1 MKGKFFVVLLGLVF
15 CLCVLSIFAQTEE
28 QKAQL
33 FYALDVT
40 VKPSKIGA
48 YEEAVKEYVALLAEH
63 QSPFPRY
70 VYVWDDLH
78 YHFITPLQDYG
89 EFDSF
94 QKSNSEIQKKIGA
107 EKMVGIA
114 QRFVSAYDSI
124 RRGFIRYRPDL
135 TYFQGNPRF
144 KPEEANFMFWRFC
157 HVLPGKESEFEDI
170 CKEWV
175 KLDTEVKRSDAY
187 STFVVEIG
195 TEMPLYFWTVRGIS
209 AADFHKQQEIYGTK
223 AGDESMELWN
233 RTLALIKKLEDK
245 TGWFRPDL
253 SYMPKEK

>member
-1 MKGKFFVVLLGLVF
+1 MKGKFLVVLLGLIF
-15 CLCVLSIFAQTEE
+15 CLLSIIAQTEE
-28 QKAQL
+28 QKSQL
-33 FYALDVT
+33 FYALDVK
-40 VKPSKIGA
+40 VKPSKISA
-48 YEEAVKEYVALLAEH
+48 YDEVVKEYVALLAEH
-63 QSPFPRY
+63 KSPFPRY
-70 VYVWDDLH
+70 VYVWDDFH

-89 EFDSF
+89 DFDRF

-107 EKMVGIA
+107 EKMVVIA
-114 QRFVSAYDSI
+114 KRFVSAYDSI
-124 RRGFIRYRPDL
+124 SRGFIRYRPDL
-135 TYFQGNPRF
+135 TYFQENPRF

-157 HVLPGKESEFEDI
+157 HVLPGKESEFENI

-175 KLDTEVKRSDAY
+175 ELDTEVNRSDAY
-187 STFVVEIG
+187 STFVVEIE

-223 AGDESMELWN
+223 AGEKAMELWN

-253 SYMPKEK
+253 SYIPKEK